1 HPPRGRSRPGLGR
14 RRAPGAGASS
24 RASAPKPQQAGEPVH
39 DAARPV
45 VVYDVDLDA
54 LGEGLLDGVVD
65 AAVVVLP
72 VGEQRTHLA
81 TLERLERRLDSV
93 HRPAGADALTRGL
106 GVRTLPGALALFAQ
120 GERRLAHLGRR
131 DALWV
136 QAYVAEQQCVEVAV

>member
-1 HPPRGRSRPGLGR
+1 MSFFFFFLMIRRPPRSTLFPTRRSSDL
-14 RRAPGAGASS
+14 ASS

-54 LGEGLLDGVVD
+54 LGEGLLDGVVN

-72 VGEQRTHLA
+72 VGKQRTHLA

-93 HRPAGADALTRGL
+93 HRPTRADALTHRPR
-106 GVRTLPGALALFAQ
+106 VRTPPGALALLAQ
-120 GERRLAHLGRR
+120 GE
-131 DALWV
+131 
-136 QAYVAEQQCVEVAV
+136 

>member
-1 HPPRGRSRPGLGR
+1 MIRRPPRSTLFPYTTLFRS
-14 RRAPGAGASS
+14 
-24 RASAPKPQQAGEPVH
+24 
-39 DAARPV
+39 
-45 VVYDVDLDA
+45 

-93 HRPAGADALTRGL
+93 HRPAGADALTRRL

-120 GERRLAHLGRR
+120 GERRLTHLRRR
-131 DALWV
+131 DALGG
-136 QAYVAEQQCVEVAV
+136 QAYDAEHKVVEVGVQVRQQGRGGHADACDHEPGEGALGVD

>member
-1 HPPRGRSRPGLGR
+1 RAGRPG
-14 RRAPGAGASS
+14 PGSGASS

-93 HRPAGADALTRGL
+93 HRPAGASALTHGL
-106 GVRTLPGALALFAQ
+106 AVRALPGALALSAH
-120 GERRLAHLGRR
+120 GERRLAHLGCR
-131 DALWV
+131 DPLGV
-136 QAYVAEQQCVEVAV
+136 QTHDAEHEVVEVGVEV

>member
-1 HPPRGRSRPGLGR
+1 HSRSRPCAHLSILLFFFS
-14 RRAPGAGASS
+14 PTPPPPSS
-24 RASAPKPQQAGEPVH
+24 TLFPYTTLFRSQAGEPVH

-93 HRPAGADALTRGL
+93 HRPAGASALTHGL
-106 GVRTLPGALALFAQ
+106 GVRSLPGALALFAQ
-120 GERRLAHLGRR
+120 GERRLAHLGR
-131 DALWV
+131 
-136 QAYVAEQQCVEVAV
+136 